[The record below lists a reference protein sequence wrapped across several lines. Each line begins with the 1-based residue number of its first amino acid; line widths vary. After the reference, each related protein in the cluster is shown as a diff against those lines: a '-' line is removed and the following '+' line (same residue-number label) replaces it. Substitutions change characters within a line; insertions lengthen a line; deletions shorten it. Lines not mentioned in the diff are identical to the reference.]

1 MRAVILAAGKGER
14 LNGKVKALLEV
25 GGSTIID
32 RLIGQLWRTEAPPV
46 VVVGYHADEIMW
58 HLGSSPL
65 YVYNSQY
72 AKTGSAES
80 LRLALEALHDERD
93 IVVAYADTVFDSL
106 TVASVINSPS
116 TAALIPYDGVSYP
129 IHTYGDHI
137 VGSPKM
143 RCWSWAGIARLEAPS
158 IDFDR
163 EKDSAAVFLPNN
175 LSVIHGR
182 SVNVNTPSDLE
193 DARRFCA

>member
-32 RLIGQLWRTEAPPV
+32 RLIGQLWRTGTPPV
-46 VVVGYHADEIMW
+46 VVVGYHADKIVR
-58 HLGSSPL
+58 HLGSFPL
-65 YVYNSQY
+65 YVYNDRY
-72 AKTGSAES
+72 ASTGSAES
-80 LRLALEALHDERD
+80 LRLALEALHFEEDV
-93 IVVAYADTVFDSL
+93 VVAYADTVFDSL
-106 TVASVINSPS
+106 TVASIIHSPN
-116 TAALIPYDGVSYP
+116 TAAVIPYDGKSYP

-143 RCWSWAGIARLEAPS
+143 RCWSWAGIARLKVPPIE
-158 IDFDR
+158 FDR
-163 EKDSAAVFLPNN
+163 EKDNAVVFLPEN

-193 DARRFCA
+193 EAREFCA